1 MALTGTTDITLNENF
16 KNLPA
21 ELKAFIFP
29 YIDIRKFVSY
39 DDTEVEPFVDA
50 YIKNYINTRLFTNA
64 SMFTFLRHTNLYGQI
79 IEDKVYK
86 MAIVWAKD
94 FMDQCQLLNEKPEAE
109 RSLWSVCFNIK
120 YARRY
125 VDKRTG
131 HINTTPMKTSIQY
144 NPHNGLFFFRHSSI
158 IQEPMMNTS
167 IIINEMTSSLIHFMN
182 MLFSGV
188 YQIHSI
194 ELVKKNSSSTFGPST
209 EEQIVK
215 KYY

>member
-1 MALTGTTDITLNENF
+1 MALTGTTDITFNENF

-21 ELKAFIFP
+21 ELKACVFP

-39 DDTEVEPFVDA
+39 DNANIEPFVDA
-50 YIKNYINTRLFTNA
+50 YIRNYINTLLFTNA
-64 SMFTFLRHTNLYGQI
+64 SMFTFLRHAHYGQI
-79 IEDKVYK
+79 IDEKVYK
-86 MAIVWAKD
+86 MATVWGKD
-94 FMDQCQLLNEKPEAE
+94 FMDQCQLLNEKPDAE

-144 NPHNGLFFFRHSSI
+144 SPHRGLFFFRDTSI
-158 IQEPMMNTS
+158 IQEPTMNSS
-167 IIINEMTSSLIHFMN
+167 IIISEMTSSLTHFMN

-194 ELVKKNSSSTFGPST
+194 ELVKKNSSSPFGSST